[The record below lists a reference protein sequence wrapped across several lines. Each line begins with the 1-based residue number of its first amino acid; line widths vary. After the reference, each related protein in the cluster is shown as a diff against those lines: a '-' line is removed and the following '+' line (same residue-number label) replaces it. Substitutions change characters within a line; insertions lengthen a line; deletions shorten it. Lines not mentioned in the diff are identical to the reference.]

1 MIQDIFPHKLDN
13 RFRPDLSP
21 DEASLL
27 IHFDPQGRLLMDGN
41 RFPKLRDLPWLPKE
55 SLTFLFTMDGR
66 ESFFLLRRTD
76 LPAGRSFPES
86 WQYMDLK
93 ALRRD
98 PDFPRHLS
106 FAACTAVHLWHWYRD
121 NRFCGRCGAPT
132 IPDARER
139 ALRCA
144 CGNLIYPR
152 LVPAVIVGVIHGDRL
167 LVTKYRS
174 GFSPFA
180 LVAGFTEIGETL
192 EETVAREVMEETGL
206 RVRNIRYYKSQ
217 PWGTVDDLL
226 AGFYCDLDGDDTI
239 RMDTSELKLAEW
251 RSREEIELQP
261 DDWSLTNEM
270 MREFKEGRIFSQSR
284 P

>member
-1 MIQDIFPHKLDN
+1 MIQDIYPHRLDN
-13 RFRPDLSP
+13 RFQPGLQPDNH
-21 DEASLL
+21 SLL
-27 IHFDPQGRLLMDGN
+27 IHFSADGRLLMDGN
-41 RFPKLRDLPWLPKE
+41 CFPKVRDLHKTPEDPLIY
-55 SLTFLFTMDGR
+55 LFSMDGR
-66 ESFFLLRRTD
+66 ESFFLLRQSE
-76 LPAGRSFPES
+76 LPSGRSYPAFWHYTDP
-86 WQYMDLK
+86 K

-98 PDFPRHLS
+98 ASFPRYLA
-106 FAACTAVHLWHWYRD
+106 FAVCTAQHLWHWYRD

-132 IPDARER
+132 VPDARER

-174 GFSPFA
+174 GFAPFA

-192 EETVAREVMEETGL
+192 EQTVAREVMEETGL

-217 PWGTVDDLL
+217 PWGMVDDLL
-226 AGFYCDLDGDDTI
+226 AGFYCDLDGDDAI
-239 RMDTSELKLAEW
+239 CLDSSELKLAEW

-270 MREFKEGRIFSQSR
+270 MREFKEGRAFSLAR
-284 P
+284 F

>member
-1 MIQDIFPHKLDN
+1 MIQDIFPHRLDN
-13 RFRPDLSP
+13 RYQPDRSP
-21 DEASLL
+21 DENSLL
-27 IHFDPQGRLLMDGN
+27 IHFDAQGRLLMDGT
-41 RFPKLRDLPWLPKE
+41 RFPRVRDLAFGPGDPLIY
-55 SLTFLFTMDGR
+55 LFTLDGR
-66 ESFFLLRRTD
+66 ESCFLLRRPD
-76 LPAGRSFPES
+76 LPAGLSCPDS
-86 WQYMDLK
+86 WQYTDPK
-93 ALRRD
+93 ALRRN
-98 PDFPRHLS
+98 PDFPRHLA

-121 NRFCGRCGAPT
+121 NRFCGRCGQPTAP
-132 IPDARER
+132 DKRER
-139 ALRCA
+139 ALRCS

-226 AGFYCDLDGDDTI
+226 AGFYCDLDGDDAI

-251 RSREEIELQP
+251 RAREEIELQP

-270 MREFKEGRIFSQSR
+270 MREFKEGRIFSQTR